1 MTKFLNTQNT
11 KQKGPPISRW
21 AFLKNVRRRP
31 TLPHRNQCST
41 IGSEGLNFRVRNGTG
56 CFPFDKDAETL
67 LSYVLKLL
75 ARNKESCQS
84 EFEPNFFDSL

>member
-1 MTKFLNTQNT
+1 MSTDNIKHIMKTKMPTDFSMGIFENY
-11 KQKGPPISRW
+11 
-21 AFLKNVRRRP
+21 VRRRP

-67 LSYVLKLL
+67 LSYVLKLFAL
-75 ARNKESCQS
+75 Q
-84 EFEPNFFDSL
+84 

>member
-1 MTKFLNTQNT
+1 
-11 KQKGPPISRW
+11 
-21 AFLKNVRRRP
+21 
-31 TLPHRNQCST
+31 
-41 IGSEGLNFRVRNGTG
+41 
-56 CFPFDKDAETL
+56 